1 MALTNGQRAKTS
13 YKNGTY
19 IQTKK
24 THGFD
29 VTKLMDLT
37 YGQRAKTSYKNGK
50 YIQTTLRKQNSWLWR
65 NKTKQL
71 WQTEPK
77 YGNAIT
83 EPKYGGTRYEGNKKY
98 IYIYI
103 YHDVQDSKLLTS
115 ILFLS
120 KHGKTLSIFSGSSSF
135 NPIVLFVFYSKQVT
149 IATYSF
155 ISILLCN
162 FIFVGSSK
170 SWINFL
176 LLMQGTNLV
185 AFNR

>member
-37 YGQRAKTSYKNGK
+37 YGQRAKTSYENGK

-83 EPKYGGTRYEGNKKY
+83 EPKYGGTGYEGNKKY
-98 IYIYI
+98 IYISRCTRLKI
-103 YHDVQDSKLLTS
+103 AHFNPFFKQIWQNSFHILWL
-115 ILFLS
+115 LFLQ
-120 KHGKTLSIFSGSSSF
+120 
-135 NPIVLFVFYSKQVT
+135 PYRP
-149 IATYSF
+149 
-155 ISILLCN
+155 LC
-162 FIFVGSSK
+162 
-170 SWINFL
+170 L
-176 LLMQGTNLV
+176 LLQTGDYSYI
-185 AFNR
+185 FFY